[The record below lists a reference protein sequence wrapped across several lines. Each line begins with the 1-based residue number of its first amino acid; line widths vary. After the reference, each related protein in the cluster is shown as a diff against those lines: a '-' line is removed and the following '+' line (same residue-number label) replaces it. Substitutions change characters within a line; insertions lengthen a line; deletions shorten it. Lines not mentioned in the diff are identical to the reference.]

1 MSRLFVLLTVLTV
14 FGCGTATVSDEDA
27 NASRADADFFDE
39 CVTGCVADRG
49 LSESECEAACEDT
62 SGGDC
67 SAAAEAEY
75 GDCLDAGGTED
86 ECSDR
91 AGASYD
97 DCTGERNETGTD
109 PCAGVAE
116 QAWQDCIDT
125 GGSDEDCRVAAED
138 AYGDCA
144 GTDA

>member
-1 MSRLFVLLTVLTV
+1 MQRSFTFLALLFLA
-14 FGCGTATVSDEDA
+14 GCGDTSVSEDGL
-27 NASRADADFFDE
+27 NASRAGTDFFDE
-39 CVTGCVADRG
+39 CVSGCVSDRG
-49 LSESECEAACEDT
+49 LSEDECDAACEDT
-62 SGGDC
+62 SDGDC
-67 SAAAEAEY
+67 AADAEAEY
-75 GDCLDAGGTED
+75 GDCVGVGGSED

-116 QAWQDCIDT
+116 QAWQDCIDS